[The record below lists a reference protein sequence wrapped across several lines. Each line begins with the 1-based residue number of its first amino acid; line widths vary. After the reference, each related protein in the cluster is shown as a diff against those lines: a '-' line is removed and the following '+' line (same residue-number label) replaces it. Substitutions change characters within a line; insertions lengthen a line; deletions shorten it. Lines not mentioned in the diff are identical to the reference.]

1 MLRTVVRDGQ
11 YIDSPLLREWV
22 ATRRRHAQDPI
33 SNECELAIVSLIADG
48 PDNYAIAERMSISF
62 HVVKFHIGKLLK
74 RTGESN
80 RAGLV
85 RFAKERFIID

>member
-1 MLRTVVRDGQ
+1 M
-11 YIDSPLLREWV
+11 
-22 ATRRRHAQDPI
+22 
-33 SNECELAIVSLIADG
+33 IADG